1 MADPE
6 IAAIRAVIASRT
18 RATEIA
24 QMRKDIDARG
34 LNFGL
39 PGDVTVEPVS
49 ANGVPAEWTS
59 TPGADTTKAI
69 LYLHGGGYVIGSLDS
84 HRHVVAEAG
93 RAAGCR
99 TLAIDYRMAPE
110 HPFPAA
116 VEDSVAAYRFLLD
129 SGIAASS
136 IAIAGDSA
144 GGGLVVGAILAIRD
158 AGLALPGCA
167 WCISPWV
174 DMEALGQSFTDRAA
188 TDPTVQAPTIKFM
201 AQTYLAGADPRHPH
215 AAPHYGDLRG
225 LPPILIQVGACETLL
240 DDSIQLARAAGI
252 ADVIVDL
259 QIWPEMIHVWHLY
272 HPILAAGKRAIASGG
287 SFVRST
293 LQGA

>member
-1 MADPE
+1 
-6 IAAIRAVIASRT
+6 
-18 RATEIA
+18 
-24 QMRKDIDARG
+24 MRKDYDARG
-34 LNFGL
+34 LAYGL
-39 PGDVTVEPVS
+39 PADVAVEKVS
-49 ANGVPAEWTS
+49 ADGVPSEWTS
-59 TPGADTTKAI
+59 TPGADASKVI
-69 LYLHGGGYVIGSLDS
+69 LFLHGGGYVIGSLDS
-84 HRHVVAEAG
+84 HRHLVAEAG
-93 RAAGCR
+93 RAAGTR

-116 VEDSVAAYRFLLD
+116 VEDTVAAYRFLLN
-129 SGIAASS
+129 SGIAPKN

-144 GGGLVVGAILAIRD
+144 GGGLVVGGILAIRD
-158 AGLALPGCA
+158 AGLPLPGCA

-201 AQTYLAGADPRHPH
+201 AETYLAGADPRHPH

>member
-129 SGIAASS
+129 SGIAAGC

>member
-6 IAAIRAVIASRT
+6 IAALRAVIASRT

-39 PGDVTVEPVS
+39 ASDVTVEPVS
-49 ANGVPAEWTS
+49 ANGVRAEWTA
-59 TPGADTTKAI
+59 TPRADASRAI

-84 HRHVVAEAG
+84 HRHVVSEAG

-116 VEDSVAAYRFLLD
+116 VEDSIAAYRFLLD
-129 SGIAASS
+129 SGIAAKN

-167 WCISPWV
+167 WCISPWG

-188 TDPTVQAPTIKFM
+188 TDPTVQAPTIRFM
-201 AQTYLAGADPRHPH
+201 AETYLAGADPRHPH

-225 LPPILIQVGACETLL
+225 LPPMLIQVGACETLL

-252 ADVIVDL
+252 ADVIVNL

-272 HPILAAGKRAIASGG
+272 HPVLAAGKRAIASGG